1 MRIGTTSYVFPDRI
15 IPNVERLA
23 NLVDD
28 IELVL
33 FEGKDYSNLPTD
45 EEIKTLT
52 KLSKE
57 FHISYTVHLPIDL
70 DICSS
75 DNEFRKFSVTR
86 ITDIIR
92 LTLPLNPSAYILHL
106 PRNHIQCEEKW
117 FHNTKESLS
126 YLFAEFGSDNI
137 AIENLSYPVKY
148 ILPIIREFDFRLCLD
163 ISHALSCK
171 DRWEDII
178 NENFDRI
185 DVIHLYAHREKEHVG
200 LHRTKRGFVE
210 SVISKILS
218 LGFCGILTLEV
229 FSEEDFFES
238 KRIVE
243 EGISAWKEKFLLPE
257 E

>member
-33 FEGKDYSNLPTD
+33 FEGKNYSNLPTD

-185 DVIHLYAHREKEHVG
+185 DVIHLYAHRGKEHVG